1 MKGFIELSAI
11 CSALLCFNAPAA
23 LVRYVDLNC
32 TNPVAP
38 YTNWLTAATNIQD
51 AVNNFSVPG
60 SIVLVTNGIYQY
72 GGDSFNGSNRV
83 DVSGITVQS
92 VNGPAVTTILGYQVP
107 GTTNGLNAV
116 RCVYLHEF
124 AMLSGFTLTGG
135 ATRGS
140 QGGGGVVLESQCVI
154 SNCIITGNASDING
168 AGISSV
174 NNGLVVNCI
183 ITGNT
188 VLYGGGQGGGVSG
201 CTLNNCVVSS
211 NNATHGGGV
220 YNCTANNCL
229 FAGNGNTNITDGGA
243 ADFATL
249 NNCTLAGNFSHGL
262 GAAEACK
269 LNNSIIYY
277 NTNNNG
283 YADCYQ
289 CQLTNCCTT
298 IGLGNSTVPNNSISN
313 APVFVDMTHGN
324 YRLQIGSP
332 GMDAGTNV
340 FAPAGT
346 DLDGNPRIV
355 GGTVDM
361 GAYEN
366 QNTNPVHYVILSN
379 SVPVSPFTNW
389 LTAATNIQD
398 AIDASVAGDFVVVS
412 NGTYNVG
419 GRVVYGIATNRV
431 TIDKVMTMQS
441 LNGAASTVIVGS
453 HTSPGTRCVYLTNGA
468 VLCGFT
474 LTNGGTSL
482 SGNQVQ
488 GQSGGNAWCEDGTAI
503 ISNCVMAGGSATF
516 YGGGAFQGTLYN
528 CILTNNSA
536 ALFGGGAASNTLFN
550 CTLTHNVASA
560 NNNFGGGA
568 YGCVMSNCLII
579 GNQALAGGGS
589 GGGAAF
595 STLTSCVVSSNNAAF
610 GGGLYF
616 GTASNSLLLTNRALS
631 LGGGA
636 CSNTLVNC
644 VLQNNFASGNGGGAY
659 NSALLNCTVVSNAAI
674 FLPATVNGGGVYGGS
689 ASNCLLNYNSC
700 SGNGGGAFSNVMFDC
715 VIRNNSSSGNGA
727 GASGSVLVNCTV
739 VSNSTPNGSGGGGGI
754 NGGSASNSIIYYN
767 SSAKGSNFL
776 NIQQMYYCCTAPLPS
791 GGFGNITNQPGFV
804 DLPNGDLHLQSN
816 SACINSGNNSYVTTS
831 TDFDGNP
838 RIAGGT
844 VDIGAYEFQSP
855 ASIISYAY
863 LQQYG
868 LPTDGSADNLDSDG
882 DHMNNWQEWKA
893 GTNPTDATSLLQ
905 LASPSNS
912 VSGVTVTWQSV
923 TNVIYYLQC
932 STNLPA
938 FTCIQSNIVGQAGST
953 SYTDTTATNNVPYFY
968 RVGVQ

>member
-1 MKGFIELSAI
+1 MKGFIQLTAI

-60 SIVLVTNGIYQY
+60 SIVLVTNGTYQY

-107 GTTNGLNAV
+107 GTTNGLNAM

-124 AMLSGFTLTGG
+124 ATLSGFTLTGG
-135 ATRGS
+135 ATKSS
-140 QGGGGVVLESQCVI
+140 QGGGGAVLESSCVI
-154 SNCIITGNASDING
+154 SNCIVTGNASDING
-168 AGISSV
+168 AGVSSV
-174 NNGLVVNCI
+174 NNALVANCV

-201 CTLNNCVVSS
+201 CTLNNCLVSS

-229 FAGNGNTNITDGGA
+229 FTGNGNTNVTDGGA

-262 GAAEACK
+262 GAAEACT
-269 LNNSIIYY
+269 LNNSIVYY
-277 NTNNNG
+277 NTNG
-283 YADCYQ
+283 AYADCYQ
-289 CQLTNCCTT
+289 CKLTNCCTT
-298 IGLGNSTVPNNSISN
+298 IGTGNGTLPNNSISN
-313 APVFVDMTHGN
+313 APVFVDLAGGN
-324 YRLQIGSP
+324 YRLQIFSP
-332 GMDAGTNV
+332 CINAGTNA
-340 FAPAGT
+340 FAPAGA

-355 GGTVDM
+355 NGTVDM

-366 QNTNPVHYVILSN
+366 QNTNPVHYVSLSN

-398 AIDASVAGDFVVVS
+398 AIDASVAGDFVIVS

-419 GRVVYGIATNRV
+419 GRAVYGTSTNRV
-431 TIDKVMTMQS
+431 TIDKAVTVQS
-441 LNGAASTVIVGS
+441 VNGPAAAIIAGL
-453 HTSPGTRCVYLTNGA
+453 PGTGGFFSTGYRCVYLTNGA
-468 VLCGFT
+468 ALIGFT
-474 LTNGGTSL
+474 LTNGACRST
-482 SGNQVQ
+482 GNITNE
-488 GQSGGNAWCEDGTAI
+488 QSGAAIWCESISAI
-503 ISNCVMAGGSATF
+503 ISNCVLTHSYANQLGGGVYQGTLNNCIISNNTAF
-516 YGGGAFQGTLYN
+516 ISGGGAYNSVLNNCLVVSNRLIQG
-528 CILTNNSA
+528 SG
-536 ALFGGGAASNTLFN
+536 GGGAAYGVLSNCLITGNSASSGGGTYCSALNN
-550 CTLTHNVASA
+550 CVVSNNSA
-560 NNNFGGGA
+560 GNFGGGVCFGTVNGSLISSNRA
-568 YGCVMSNCLII
+568 YD
-579 GNQALAGGGS
+579 
-589 GGGAAF
+589 GGGAY
-595 STLTSCVVSSNNAAF
+595 SNVLN
-610 GGGLYF
+610 
-616 GTASNSLLLTNRALS
+616 
-631 LGGGA
+631 
-636 CSNTLVNC
+636 NC
-644 VLQNNFASGNGGGAY
+644 VLKNNFASGNGGGGACQSML
-659 NSALLNCTVVSNAAI
+659 NNCALIANVAGGKIGGGALSSALN
-674 FLPATVNGGGVYGGS
+674 
-689 ASNCLLNYNSC
+689 NCLLVLN
-700 SGNGGGAFSNVMFDC
+700 
-715 VIRNNSSSGNGA
+715 IA
-727 GASGSVLVNCTV
+727 GQ
-739 VSNSTPNGSGGGGGI
+739 GGGI
-754 NGGSASNSIIYYN
+754 SGCSATNSIIYYN
-767 SSAKGSNFL
+767 VAATGGSNFYGSIL
-776 NIQQMYYCCTAPLPS
+776 NYCCTTPWTN
-791 GGFGNITNQPGFV
+791 GIGNITNEPTFV
-804 DLPNGDLHLQSN
+804 NLVGGDFHLQSN
-816 SACINSGNNSYVTTS
+816 SPCINAGNNSYVTNT
-831 TDFDGNP
+831 TDLDGNP

-882 DHMNNWQEWKA
+882 DGLKNWQEWKA
-893 GTNPTDATSLLQ
+893 GTIPTDATSLLQ
-905 LASPSNS
+905 LASPSSS

-938 FTCIQSNIVGQAGST
+938 FTSIQSNIVGQAGST